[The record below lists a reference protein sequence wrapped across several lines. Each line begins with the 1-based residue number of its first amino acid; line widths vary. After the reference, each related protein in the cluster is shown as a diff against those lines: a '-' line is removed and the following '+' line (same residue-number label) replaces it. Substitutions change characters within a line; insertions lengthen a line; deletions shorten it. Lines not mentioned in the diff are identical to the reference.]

1 MDELKF
7 LRYHKVFSAIVLF
20 FSLFSAFHFLL
31 KPSFT
36 YFPDG
41 TFRPFGIDY
50 EGETLFPLWLI
61 SIIFGIL
68 SYLIIL
74 YLCSVP
80 GKTVNIFKKSKRYRS
95 R

>member
-1 MDELKF
+1 MDEFKF
-7 LRYHKVFSAIVLF
+7 LRYHKVFSAIVLY

-50 EGETLFPLWLI
+50 TDETLFPLWLI
-61 SIIFGIL
+61 SIILGIL

-80 GKTVNIFKKSKRYRS
+80 GKTSNIFKKSKRYRS